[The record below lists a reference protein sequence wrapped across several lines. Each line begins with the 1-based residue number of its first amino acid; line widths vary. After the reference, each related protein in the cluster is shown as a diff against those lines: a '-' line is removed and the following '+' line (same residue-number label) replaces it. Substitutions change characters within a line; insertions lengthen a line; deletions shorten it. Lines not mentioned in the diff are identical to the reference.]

1 MHVLNIKHIL
11 TCKRRQCCGSR
22 LQRCCM
28 GSFLKIE
35 PHSIPWFIIILPIQ
49 MVMNWGLP
57 VFDTKPKGCVQKKKH
72 LRLGKQPYIF
82 PRVFPW
88 AFLGYPGTLI
98 NNSKTSSPSLDFTY
112 APTPLT
118 LALAWPLSGPVGIGE
133 TRHGWVSN
141 LRAGRHHLIS
151 ALLEISWTSWMH
163 TCHLSLAMFCWRR
176 LRRQPKST
184 KPLSGFDWLV

>member
-1 MHVLNIKHIL
+1 MDPGYSDAVW
-11 TCKRRQCCGSR
+11 GVFSR
-22 LQRCCM
+22 LNPIPSRDL
-28 GSFLKIE
+28 SSYYPFKWSWTEVSLFLTQSQKDV
-35 PHSIPWFIIILPIQ
+35 S
-49 MVMNWGLP
+49 
-57 VFDTKPKGCVQKKKH
+57 KKKKH